1 MKGILD
7 VLNYSLRTMPTQVQS
22 IAAQKV
28 ALDLSSSHKGWM
40 THVMELRFGAGDSGQ
55 CTVKVVRLVVHYI
68 KELVVICC
76 PRETVLSSREDT
88 REKNVGPGVDLP
100 NPACQVLVHLE
111 HSRNGGTIG
120 QVVGT
125 YMKNHHLVVWYGML
139 YLLKHLWNL
148 KP

>member
-7 VLNYSLRTMPTQVQS
+7 VLNYSPRTMPTQVQS
-22 IAAQKV
+22 ITAQEV

-40 THVMELRFGAGDSGQ
+40 THIIELRIGDGDPSQ

-68 KELVVICC
+68 KELGMICC
-76 PRETVLSSREDT
+76 PREMVLSSREDT
-88 REKNVGPGVDLP
+88 REKNVGPGVDFP

-111 HSRNGGTIG
+111 HSLNGGTIG

-139 YLLKHLWNL
+139 YLLEHLRN
-148 KP
+148 PEP

>member
-40 THVMELRFGAGDSGQ
+40 THVIELRFGAGDPGQ

-88 REKNVGPGVDLP
+88 REKNVGPG
-100 NPACQVLVHLE
+100 
-111 HSRNGGTIG
+111 GGTIG

>member
-7 VLNYSLRTMPTQVQS
+7 VLNYSPRTMPTQVQS
-22 IAAQKV
+22 ITTQEV

-40 THVMELRFGAGDSGQ
+40 THIMELRIGDGDPSQ

-68 KELVVICC
+68 KELGMICC
-76 PRETVLSSREDT
+76 PREMVLSSREDT
-88 REKNVGPGVDLP
+88 REKNVGPGVDFL

-139 YLLKHLWNL
+139 YLLKHLWN
-148 KP
+148 PEP

>member
-40 THVMELRFGAGDSGQ
+40 THVMELRFGAGDPGQ

-88 REKNVGPGVDLP
+88 KEMNVGPGVDLP
-100 NPACQVLVHLE
+100 NPACQVLVHL
-111 HSRNGGTIG
+111 
-120 QVVGT
+120 
-125 YMKNHHLVVWYGML
+125 
-139 YLLKHLWNL
+139 
-148 KP
+148 